1 VEEEKMFRI
10 LFFVLLTGL
19 LSGLSCMRAPANGH
33 DISGAWILIEK
44 FRDETR
50 AHRMSLQVMDNKIT
64 GRSGSS
70 IIEGSIAGSVVT
82 LKWLTRIGRVEATY
96 KGKAQ
101 DGSLAGEGDWN
112 GVKLQWSARRP
123 AVRPE
128 GGLRTHTF
136 TPTEYQRV
144 FSHAIAP
151 ALRIFPGDTVKTK
164 SVDTG
169 GSDENSVRQ
178 SLYGNPLT
186 GPFYIEGALPGD
198 TLVVKLNRVRTN
210 RDWGYSGE
218 GIVGNALGPGY
229 LMNLRRAR
237 NFNSRW
243 KLDSEK
249 GIAYLEHPPRSL
261 KNFTIPLRPMLGCVG
276 VAPPS
281 LNAIRTTDSGVF
293 GGNMDYNE
301 IREGT
306 TVYLPVFH
314 EGALLFMGDGHAAQG
329 DGELTG
335 MALETSMEFEFTVD
349 VISGKS
355 IGTPRAENAEYLMAI
370 GIGGSLDQALQRAT
384 TEMAQWLEGDYN
396 LNSTESAMIMG
407 FAVKYDVADL
417 EGAQVSIVAKI
428 PKTVMAQL
436 KTPKA
441 VMAQLKP

>member
-1 VEEEKMFRI
+1 MFHI
-10 LFFVLLTGL
+10 LFFVLLISL
-19 LSGLSCMRAPANGH
+19 LSGLSCALVVPAKSH
-33 DISGAWILIEK
+33 DLSGSWILIEK

-50 AHRMSLQVMDNKIT
+50 AHRMSLLVTDNKIT
-64 GRSGSS
+64 GLSGSS
-70 IIEGSIAGSVVT
+70 NIEGSIDDSVIT
-82 LKWLTRIGRVEATY
+82 LRWLTRIGRVEATY

-101 DGSLAGEGDWN
+101 DGSLVGEGDWN

-128 GGLRTHTF
+128 GGPRTHSF
-136 TPTEYQRV
+136 TPTEFHRV

-169 GSDENSVRQ
+169 GSDENSVQR

-186 GPFYIEGALPGD
+186 GPFFIEGALPGD

-229 LMNLRRAR
+229 LMNLKRAR

-243 KLDSEK
+243 KLDKEK
-249 GIAYLEHPPRSL
+249 GVAYLERPTRPL
-261 KNFTIPLRPMLGCVG
+261 KNFTIPLQPMLGCVG

-281 LNAIRTTDSGVF
+281 LNAIRTSDSGVF
-293 GGNMDYNE
+293 GGNMDYNQ

-314 EGALLFMGDGHAAQG
+314 DGALLFMGDGHAAQG

-349 VISGKS
+349 VISRRS
-355 IGTPRAENAEYLMAI
+355 IGTPRAENAEYIMAI

-384 TEMAQWLEGDYN
+384 TEMAQWLEGDYG
-396 LNSTESAMIMG
+396 LNSNESAMIMG

-428 PKTVMAQL
+428 PKTALAQL
-436 KTPKA
+436 KG
-441 VMAQLKP
+441 Q